1 MLDFATACQFMDDNK
16 PEIPEEEETFITE
29 DTMQQQYQTFRSSP
43 VLYNMDGYISPY
55 ASNNWNN
62 TSSILMTLTDESRL
76 PPLDNKIDPNKIFS
90 PDLIALKSLA
100 ADQQK
105 IVKLFERRLMDSL
118 KDKNKMSLT
127 EEDVLAMQALTAA
140 RNLVSNIKKEEANI
154 KKTSA
159 EIRIKQQQ
167 AQNNINKMNG
177 TVGGEMAPTPTSTMG
192 LGRSMLDAIFDASGI
207 QVDTN
212 PANIPNADSIQA
224 VDLDSAS
231 RLLDDI
237 TNVDVDDH
245 IKYEHLNPTTYVLVG
260 DTDDDIEFATYAE
273 NGSLI
278 TDYPNPTTSITEL
291 DREAR
296 TAQDSV
302 MNRYPVKFKNE
313 M

>member
-1 MLDFATACQFMDDNK
+1 MNFMNAFGYLSENL
-16 PEIPEEEETFITE
+16 PERPDPEPDINDQVQT
-29 DTMQQQYQTFRSSP
+29 QYQGYQTRP
-43 VLYNMDGYISPY
+43 VLYNMDGWISPY
-55 ASNNWNN
+55 ASNNWN
-62 TSSILMTLTDESRL
+62 SSSEIMVALTDESRL
-76 PPLDNKIDPNKIFS
+76 PPFENKMDRNKIFS
-90 PDLIALKSLA
+90 SDIIALRALA

-105 IVKLFERRLMDSL
+105 IVKLFERRLMESL
-118 KDKNKMSLT
+118 KDKNKMGLT

-140 RNLVSNIKKEEANI
+140 RSAVTNIQKEQSSIKKNI
-154 KKTSA
+154 A

-278 TDYPNPTTSITEL
+278 TDYPNPTTTITEL

>member
-1 MLDFATACQFMDDNK
+1 MNFMNAFGYLSENL
-16 PEIPEEEETFITE
+16 PERPDPEPDIN
-29 DTMQQQYQTFRSSP
+29 DQVQNQYQGYQTRP
-43 VLYNMDGYISPY
+43 VLYNMDGWISPY
-55 ASNNWNN
+55 ASNNWN
-62 TSSILMTLTDESRL
+62 SSSEIMVALTDESRL
-76 PPLDNKIDPNKIFS
+76 PPFENKMDPNKIFS
-90 PDLIALKSLA
+90 SDIIALRTLA

-105 IVKLFERRLMDSL
+105 IVKLFERRLMESL
-118 KDKNKMSLT
+118 KDKNKMGLT

-140 RNLVSNIKKEEANI
+140 RSAVTNIQKEQSSIKKNI
-154 KKTSA
+154 A

-167 AQNNINKMNG
+167 AQNNANKMNG
-177 TVGGEMAPTPTSTMG
+177 TVGGEMTPTPTSTMG

-224 VDLDSAS
+224 VDLDGAS

-237 TNVDVDDH
+237 INVDVDDH